1 MRTPF
6 LPPRYALPGGLLIVP
21 PESAACGVGGFA
33 RVDGADHVSIAK
45 PEGRG
50 SAHYRMI
57 LDAAMGRPLERGP
70 ER

>member
-1 MRTPF
+1 
-6 LPPRYALPGGLLIVP
+6 LLIVP

-57 LDAAMGRPLERGP
+57 LDAAMGRPLER
-70 ER
+70 ESAR